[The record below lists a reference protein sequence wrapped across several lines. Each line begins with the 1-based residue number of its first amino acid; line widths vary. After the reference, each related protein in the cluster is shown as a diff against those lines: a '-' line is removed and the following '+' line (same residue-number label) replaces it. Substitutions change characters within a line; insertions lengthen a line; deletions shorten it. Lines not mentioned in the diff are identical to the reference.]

1 MMGGALGLALLASVA
16 SSRTDA
22 LRLAGETPAA
32 ALTGG
37 YHVAFALGSLFAVA
51 AAVTGAV
58 LLRTRTAP
66 APQLRPA
73 AAAE

>member
-1 MMGGALGLALLASVA
+1 MMGGALGLALLSSVA
-16 SSRTDA
+16 SSRTGA
-22 LRLAGETPAA
+22 LRAAGDAPAV

-66 APQLRPA
+66 AQRLSPA
-73 AAAE
+73 TATD